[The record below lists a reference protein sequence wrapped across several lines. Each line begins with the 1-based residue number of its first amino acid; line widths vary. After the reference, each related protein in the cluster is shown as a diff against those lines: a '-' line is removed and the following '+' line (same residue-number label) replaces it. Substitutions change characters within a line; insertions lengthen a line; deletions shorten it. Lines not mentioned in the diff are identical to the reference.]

1 MFGMTSLP
9 YVKDYAKEIDNR
21 LPFSH
26 MGDLTKSEKYIEAEK
41 VLKGKSEYNACRRI

>member
-9 YVKDYAKEIDNR
+9 YVKDYAREIDNR

-26 MGDLTKSEKYIEAEK
+26 MGYLTKSEKYLEAEK
-41 VLKGKSEYNACRRI
+41 SFKSNCKYNACRGI